1 MLQIGVLDVNFLVLN
16 PKVFH
21 GFYLFVLSVV
31 KEMGKFTS
39 YEGLLS
45 SKKKNRE
52 RSKPDR

>member
-1 MLQIGVLDVNFLVLN
+1 MLQIGVLDVNFLVSN

-21 GFYLFVLSVV
+21 GFYLFVLSVA

-45 SKKKNRE
+45 SKEK
-52 RSKPDR
+52 

>member
-31 KEMGKFTS
+31 KEMEKFTS

-45 SKKKNRE
+45 SKEK
-52 RSKPDR
+52 